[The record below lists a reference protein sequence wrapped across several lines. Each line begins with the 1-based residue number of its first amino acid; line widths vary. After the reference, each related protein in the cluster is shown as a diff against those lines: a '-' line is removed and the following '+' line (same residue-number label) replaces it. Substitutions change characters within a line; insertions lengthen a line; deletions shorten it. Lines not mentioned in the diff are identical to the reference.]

1 MTTVYLVRH
10 GQSVANEKDL
20 FIGHTDMALTE
31 LGKAQAARTAEFF
44 KDITVD
50 AIYSSDLK
58 RAYSTAKATAKVKGL
73 AVTVKKELRD
83 IFAGAWEAQAF
94 SVLPKR
100 YPEDYNLW
108 LNDID
113 ASRCTCGESV
123 IEVKKRITA
132 AILDIIEQNTNK
144 TVIVFTHA
152 MPIRALR
159 SYFDNAPVKDIP
171 WPTNASVSCLDVTT
185 QAFTLY
191 SHDSFLAH
199 LVTAL
204 PENV

>member
-1 MTTVYLVRH
+1 MTRIFLVRH
-10 GQSVANEKDL
+10 GQSVANQKDL
-20 FIGHTDMALTE
+20 FIGHTDMELTE
-31 LGKAQAARTAEFF
+31 LGKAQAAKTAEFF

-58 RAYSTAKATAKVKGL
+58 RAYSTAEATAKTKGL
-73 AVTVKKELRD
+73 TITVKKELRD
-83 IFAGAWEAQAF
+83 IFAGAWEGQAF
-94 SVLPKR
+94 SVLPEK
-100 YPEDYNLW
+100 YPNDYNLW

-113 ASRCTCGESV
+113 SSRCTDGESV
-123 IEVKKRITA
+123 ADVKKRITA
-132 AILDIIEQNTNK
+132 AILDIIEQNKNK

-159 SYFDNAPVKDIP
+159 SHFDGVSVKNIP
-171 WPTNASVSCLDVTT
+171 WPTNASVSCLDGTT

-191 SHDSFLAH
+191 SHDSFLAD
-199 LVTAL
+199 LITDL